1 MSTINSTNVSKKL
14 GKVITVVSAR
24 GGSGSTSLSILLG
37 SVLSQTM
44 IKNEERGEERIA
56 KTIVVDLDLK
66 DGHVGFLTG
75 YVKPTIASYKVR
87 LEEDEATS
95 DIHSSII
102 DQRAGKPDLMLPPKR
117 SRTIDDFTPE
127 FYVNV
132 VKQLQ
137 EHYDYIILNPASSN
151 YDVFNTEV
159 AYKLSDKVFY
169 ILDTSIVSVFS
180 CHKWL
185 AENVRRNPLN
195 QDAVLDKEDVS
206 IVVNDSRSRVVE
218 NNVESALE
226 SVKTLTRIGYSDRF
240 DHMTNS
246 QAIEEALS
254 DEKLV
259 NDLAPVVEAV
269 LAL

>member
-1 MSTINSTNVSKKL
+1 MSTVNSTNVSKKL
-14 GKVITVVSAR
+14 GKIITVFSAR

-44 IKNEERGEERIA
+44 IKDEERGEERIA

-66 DGHVGFLTG
+66 DGNVGFLTG
-75 YVKPTIASYKVR
+75 HIKPTILNYKVS

-102 DQRAGKPDLMLPPKR
+102 DQKAGRPDLMIAPKR
-117 SRTIDDFTPE
+117 SNAIDDLTPE

-137 EHYDYIILNPASSN
+137 EYYDYIILNPTSSN
-151 YDVFNTEV
+151 HDVFSTEV

-169 ILDTSIVSVFS
+169 ILETSLVAVFS

-185 AENVRRNPLN
+185 AENVRRNSLN

-206 IVVNDSRSRVVE
+206 IVVNESRSSVVAP
-218 NNVESALE
+218 NIESALE
-226 SVKTLTRIGYSDRF
+226 DIEALTRIGYSKRF
-240 DHMTNS
+240 DYMTNS

-254 DEKLV
+254 DEKLM
-259 NDLAPVVEAV
+259 NDLTPVVEVV
-269 LAL
+269 LTL

>member
-24 GGSGSTSLSILLG
+24 GGSGATSLSILLG

-44 IKNEERGEERIA
+44 IKDEERSEERIA

-66 DGHVGFLTG
+66 DGNVGLLAG
-75 YVKPTIASYKVR
+75 YIKPTILNYKVS
-87 LEEDEATS
+87 LEEDEATA

-102 DQRAGKPDLMLPPKR
+102 EQSGEKPDLMIAPKR
-117 SRTIDDFTPE
+117 SHAIDDFTPE

-137 EHYDYIILNPASSN
+137 QYYDYIILNPASSN

-169 ILDTSIVSVFS
+169 ILETSLVAVFS

-185 AENVRRNPLN
+185 AENVRRNALN

-206 IVVNDSRSRVVE
+206 IVVNNSRSRVVE

-226 SVKTLTRIGYSDRF
+226 DIEALTRIGYSERF
-240 DHMTNS
+240 DYMTNS
-246 QAIEEALS
+246 QSIEEALS